1 MGTDCSIDCR
11 PDSFPDGENSPDFEG
26 MIGLS
31 GEVVKKKIASEEEA
45 WSGQTLLI
53 FDNNWSGI
61 LSQATS
67 FFASAGDASL
77 GDAVESAVADAKA
90 FLSEYVSDGDAGEKV
105 YADYGDMPVSGSPG
119 ADRECV
125 VEKGYAVMQALV
137 DLAKGLNVFDDCNP
151 FHHGRSL
158 TYRHQAGHP
167 GGPVFDPAAPE
178 GDAGNDGD

>member
-1 MGTDCSIDCR
+1 MGEHALFRNNSTADAEAPASGLVDLVAKLQSELA
-11 PDSFPDGENSPDFEG
+11 DASLFDGVKSFEG

-31 GEVVKKKIASEEEA
+31 GEVVKKKIASVEEA

-61 LSQATS
+61 LSQATP

-77 GDAVESAVADAKA
+77 GEAVESAVADAKA
-90 FLSEYVSDGDAGEKV
+90 CL
-105 YADYGDMPVSGSPG
+105 
-119 ADRECV
+119 RECV

-178 GDAGNDGD
+178 GDAGNDC

>member
-61 LSQATS
+61 LGQ
-67 FFASAGDASL
+67 
-77 GDAVESAVADAKA
+77 AVESAVADAKA
-90 FLSEYVSDGDAGEKV
+90 CLSEYVSDGDAGEKV

-125 VEKGYAVMQALV
+125 VEKCYAVMQALV

>member
-1 MGTDCSIDCR
+1 M
-11 PDSFPDGENSPDFEG
+11 P
-26 MIGLS
+26 
-31 GEVVKKKIASEEEA
+31 
-45 WSGQTLLI
+45 
-53 FDNNWSGI
+53 
-61 LSQATS
+61 

-77 GDAVESAVADAKA
+77 GEAVESAVADAKA
-90 FLSEYVSDGDAGEKV
+90 CLSEY
-105 YADYGDMPVSGSPG
+105 VSGSPG

>member
-1 MGTDCSIDCR
+1 M
-11 PDSFPDGENSPDFEG
+11 GENSPDFVGFHKIEHALFRNNSTADAEAPASGLVDLVAKLQSELADASLFDGVKSFEG

-61 LSQATS
+61 LSQATP
-67 FFASAGDASL
+67 FFA
-77 GDAVESAVADAKA
+77 
-90 FLSEYVSDGDAGEKV
+90 
-105 YADYGDMPVSGSPG
+105 SPG